1 MKRIPVAPHFSDES
15 LEIIMNSQTNVRSFK
30 DWQIVYFLQ
39 TNPNKKL
46 KEIAQML
53 CVSTFKLLSVKLL
66 YNQHGKNW
74 RPCDQRGGRREQR
87 CHLSLEAEKSLMK
100 SIESDALSGQ
110 ILTFKHMK
118 KHVENRV
125 GKIVSDDY
133 IWDLFSRHGWKK
145 KSPRPYHPK
154 ADKQAQ
160 EDFKKNSMKI
170 WLPNR

>member
-15 LEIIMNSQTNVRSFK
+15 LEIIMNSQTDVRSFK

-66 YNQHGKNW
+66 YNQHGENW
-74 RPCDQRGGRREQR
+74 RPCDSRGGRREQR
-87 CHLSLEAEKSLMK
+87 CHLSLEEEKLLMK
-100 SIESDALSGQ
+100 SFESDALSGQ

-118 KHVENRV
+118 QHVENRL